1 MGTRGYSPIGE
12 GTWIPAFA
20 GKTGGEWRDLWE
32 LVGIRPS
39 GKGRGFRLSPERRV
53 GSGGVYGNW
62 RVFGHRGRDVD
73 SGFRRKDGWGVAVS
87 MGTGGHT
94 DAGEGTWIPAFAGK
108 TGGEWRC
115 LWELAGIRTPGRGR
129 GFRLLPERR
138 VGSGGV
144 YGNWRA
150 YGRRGG
156 DVDSGFRRKDGVGPS
171 GRRRRGLRLSPERRE
186 WWRRLRQPAG
196 LETPEGTWIP
206 AFAGKTE
213 LGHREA
219 TTWVAAFAGKTG
231 VVAAST
237 ATGGPGDTGGDVDSG
252 FRRKDGVGPSGR
264 RRRGLRLSPERREW
278 WRRLRQPAGLET
290 PGGDVD
296 SGESRN

>member
-1 MGTRGYSPIGE
+1 MGTRGYSAIGE

-20 GKTGGEWRDLWE
+20 GKTGGEWRCLWQ
-32 LVGIRPS
+32 LAGIRTPGRGRGFRLSPERRVGS
-39 GKGRGFRLSPERRV
+39 GGTYGNSWVFGHRGRDVDSGFRRKDGWGAAVSMATGGHTDAREGTWIPAFAGKTGGERRCLWQLAGIRTPGRGRGFRLSPERRV

-62 RVFGHRGRDVD
+62 RAYGRPGGDVD

-87 MGTGGHT
+87 MATGGHT

-108 TGGEWRC
+108 TGGE
-115 LWELAGIRTPGRGR
+115 
-129 GFRLLPERR
+129 
-138 VGSGGV
+138 GGV

-150 YGRRGG
+150 YGR
-156 DVDSGFRRKDGVGPS
+156 P
-171 GRRRRGLRLSPERRE
+171 
-186 WWRRLRQPAG
+186 
-196 LETPEGTWIP
+196 
-206 AFAGKTE
+206 
-213 LGHREA
+213 
-219 TTWVAAFAGKTG
+219 
-231 VVAAST
+231 
-237 ATGGPGDTGGDVDSG
+237 GGDVDSG

-296 SGESRN
+296 SGFRRN

>member
-115 LWELAGIRTPGRGR
+115 LWQLAGIRTPGRGR

-171 GRRRRGLRLSPERRE
+171 GRRRRGGFRERRSGGGVYGNRRAWRHREGTWIPAFAGKTEWGHRGGDDVWRLSPGRDGRRH
-186 WWRRLRQPAG
+186 G
-196 LETPEGTWIP
+196 GEGTWIP

-213 LGHREA
+213 LGHR
-219 TTWVAAFAGKTG
+219 
-231 VVAAST
+231 
-237 ATGGPGDTGGDVDSG
+237 GGDDVGCG
-252 FRRKDGVGPSGR
+252 FRRKDGSGGGVYGNR
-264 RRRGLRLSPERREW
+264 RAWRHREGTW
-278 WRRLRQPAGLET
+278 IPAFAGIE
-290 PGGDVD
+290 
-296 SGESRN
+296 